1 MLTFWEQI
9 SKVSGYP
16 RNMTDTEEA
25 SDGPEHRIIATA
37 ARATIELFGN
47 GAVAK
52 TRERLGVAE
61 AEGDEKAVAYWRALL
76 EEVTRL
82 HRRRHQF

>member
-1 MLTFWEQI
+1 
-9 SKVSGYP
+9 
-16 RNMTDTEEA
+16 MTGADEESA
-25 SDGPEHRIIATA
+25 SPVDRTIAMA

-52 TRERLGVAE
+52 TSERLGEVE
-61 AEGDEKAVAYWRALL
+61 AEGNEESVAYWRALL

-82 HRRRHQF
+82 HKRRHEF

>member
-1 MLTFWEQI
+1 
-9 SKVSGYP
+9 
-16 RNMTDTEEA
+16 MTGRKE
-25 SDGPEHRIIATA
+25 GPDEPVERSIALA

-52 TRERLGVAE
+52 TTERLSEVE
-61 AEGDEKAVAYWRALL
+61 AEGDEKAVDFWRALL
-76 EEVTRL
+76 EEVLRL

>member
-1 MLTFWEQI
+1 MGDKNGNDIPTRREI
-9 SKVSGYP
+9 
-16 RNMTDTEEA
+16 NM
-25 SDGPEHRIIATA
+25 A

-52 TRERLGVAE
+52 TKERLSEVE
-61 AEGDEKAVAYWRALL
+61 AEGNEKSANYWRALL

-82 HRRRHQF
+82 HKLRHQF

>member
-1 MLTFWEQI
+1 MA
-9 SKVSGYP
+9 G
-16 RNMTDTEEA
+16 N
-25 SDGPEHRIIATA
+25 EHNGAPVDRTIAMA

-52 TRERLGVAE
+52 TRERLSEVE
-61 AEGDEKAVAYWRALL
+61 AEGNEASIAYWRALL

-82 HRRRHQF
+82 HKRRHYF